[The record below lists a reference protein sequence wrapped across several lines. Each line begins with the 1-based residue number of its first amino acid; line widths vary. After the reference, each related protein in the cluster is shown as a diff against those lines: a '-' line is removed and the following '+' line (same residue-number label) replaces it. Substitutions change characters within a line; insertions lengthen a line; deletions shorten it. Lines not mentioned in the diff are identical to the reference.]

1 MDLDPATDLT
11 FTRTLPV
18 PPERVWRCWTT
29 PALLRRFFVP
39 APHAVTA
46 CTIELRVGGRFET
59 TFDIGG
65 TAIENKGVW
74 LELVPNRRL
83 VFTDAYTDDWKPAP
97 EPFLTGIVDMQEDGA
112 GGTVYTVTARHRTQA
127 AREAHEA
134 MGFYQGWGTATNQLA
149 ELART
154 LPPA

>member
-1 MDLDPATDLT
+1 M
-11 FTRTLPV
+11 
-18 PPERVWRCWTT
+18 
-29 PALLRRFFVP
+29 
-39 APHAVTA
+39 
-46 CTIELRVGGRFET
+46 
-59 TFDIGG
+59 
-65 TAIENKGVW
+65 W

-83 VFTDAYTDDWKPAP
+83 VFTDAYTDGWKPAP
-97 EPFLTGIVDMQEDGA
+97 EPFLTGIVEMQEDGA